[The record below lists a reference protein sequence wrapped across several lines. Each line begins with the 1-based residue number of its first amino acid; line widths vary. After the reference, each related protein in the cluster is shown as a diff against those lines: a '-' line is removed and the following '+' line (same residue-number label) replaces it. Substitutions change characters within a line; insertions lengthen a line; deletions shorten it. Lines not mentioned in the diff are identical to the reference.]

1 MGLLGG
7 EAGLV
12 KHTKLPEKII
22 NMGIF
27 GQIKIFTCEIILSGQ
42 VVKPKR
48 GRWVFL
54 LQDRSI
60 FEGLGKIILPPT
72 NHLTP
77 YRLKSR

>member
-48 GRWVFL
+48 GWWVGVSAPRQVHF
-54 LQDRSI
+54 
-60 FEGLGKIILPPT
+60 
-72 NHLTP
+72 
-77 YRLKSR
+77 